1 MHLQM
6 VERRL
11 RPNVDYFLKDGIHLS
26 KNCRENC
33 YYCENCF
40 IGMDADQHRLV
51 FTSEANKEPLKLV
64 HNSDRTISFQFQI
77 ATESNGDCW
86 QQQKPTNTTW
96 LRACSRSV
104 FLDIEVATKFEP
116 LIGPDEGAGITLRT
130 VQCWDNLYV
139 TPPCLDCRGTEITK
153 GYIVGSRDKGTN
165 FMFLP
170 VN

>member
-6 VERRL
+6 VKQYL
-11 RPNVDYFLKDGIHLS
+11 QPNVDYFLKDLS
-26 KNCRENC
+26 PLSNKDSSK
-33 YYCENCF
+33 YCF
-40 IGMDADQHRLV
+40 IGIDDDQRRLV
-51 FTSEANKEPLKLV
+51 LTSEANKEPLKIV
-64 HNSDRTISFQFQI
+64 YNSDRTISFSFQL
-77 ATESNGDCW
+77 ATKRNGACW
-86 QQQKPTNTTW
+86 QEPTKTDTKW
-96 LRACSRSV
+96 LRTCSNSV
-104 FLDIEVATKFEP
+104 FLDIEAATKFEP
-116 LIGPDEGAGITLRT
+116 LLGPDEGDGIALRT